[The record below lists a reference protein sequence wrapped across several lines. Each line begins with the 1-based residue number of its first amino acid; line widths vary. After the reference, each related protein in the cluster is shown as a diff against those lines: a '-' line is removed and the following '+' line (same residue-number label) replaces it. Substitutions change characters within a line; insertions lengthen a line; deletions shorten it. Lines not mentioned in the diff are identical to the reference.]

1 MHDYNTILGVIE
13 LRLSKVSYDSVQ
25 KRYRIGRSGI
35 ALIMNRYKDSGLS
48 LDDLRQMPASKVVD
62 LIYPKENL
70 RHKDIPLPDFEKI
83 HEQMIQMG
91 KHADLSFLWIDY
103 KKEHPNG
110 YQLAQFYKLYRD
122 FMVDTYGTSKTSMP
136 VERIPGEKMYIDWV
150 GDQPEL
156 LLDTTTGEL
165 RKVHIF
171 TTTLGFSSLVYAEI
185 FLDEKLPQISR
196 TTLANWIIYCS
207 QNYFQPMYDYFHR
220 ELLKRSFAMADETR
234 VQVLKEE
241 GRRAQT
247 QSFMW
252 LFRSGEDGLAEIILY
267 GYSPT
272 RSGSHAKEFLE
283 GYSGYLETDGYQG
296 YNNLPGIRRCSCWAH
311 IRRYFIDAVPQGKQY
326 DYSQPAVQGVQYC
339 NRLFAIEDSINKKYP
354 GNYEKRKQL
363 RLEKEKPVLEAF
375 WSWLDQQKPVR
386 NTRLDKAVNYV
397 LNRRDIAETY
407 LEDGRCSFTNN
418 LSENAIRPFAVGR
431 KNWLF
436 SSSVDGANASAVVYT
451 MVEMAKAHGLNIY
464 GYLKFLLEHRPSK
477 NMTDEQLAEL
487 APWSEKL
494 QSIKNRM

>member
-171 TTTLGFSSLVYAEI
+171 TKPLYQDKIVIIITHRLDTISDVDKI
-185 FLDEKLPQISR
+185 FVMSEGRI
-196 TTLANWIIYCS
+196 C
-207 QNYFQPMYDYFHR
+207 
-220 ELLKRSFAMADETR
+220 
-234 VQVLKEE
+234 EE
-241 GRRAQT
+241 GQHNEL
-247 QSFMW
+247 MKK
-252 LFRSGEDGLAEIILY
+252 GEKYYALV
-267 GYSPT
+267 
-272 RSGSHAKEFLE
+272 
-283 GYSGYLETDGYQG
+283 Q
-296 YNNLPGIRRCSCWAH
+296 NL
-311 IRRYFIDAVPQGKQY
+311 
-326 DYSQPAVQGVQYC
+326 
-339 NRLFAIEDSINKKYP
+339 
-354 GNYEKRKQL
+354 
-363 RLEKEKPVLEAF
+363 
-375 WSWLDQQKPVR
+375 
-386 NTRLDKAVNYV
+386 
-397 LNRRDIAETY
+397 
-407 LEDGRCSFTNN
+407 
-418 LSENAIRPFAVGR
+418 
-431 KNWLF
+431 
-436 SSSVDGANASAVVYT
+436 
-451 MVEMAKAHGLNIY
+451 
-464 GYLKFLLEHRPSK
+464 
-477 NMTDEQLAEL
+477 
-487 APWSEKL
+487 
-494 QSIKNRM
+494 

>member
-171 TTTLGFSSLVYAEI
+171 TTMLVVAMVLACILNKKDLRFKGFFRTMIFLPCTTSLVAY
-185 FLDEKLPQISR
+185 S
-196 TTLANWIIYCS
+196 II
-207 QNYFQPMYDYFHR
+207 
-220 ELLKRSFAMADETR
+220 
-234 VQVLKEE
+234 
-241 GRRAQT
+241 
-247 QSFMW
+247 
-252 LFRSGEDGLAEIILY
+252 FRSLFANDGL
-267 GYSPT
+267 
-272 RSGSHAKEFLE
+272 
-283 GYSGYLETDGYQG
+283 
-296 YNNLPGIRRCSCWAH
+296 
-311 IRRYFIDAVPQGKQY
+311 
-326 DYSQPAVQGVQYC
+326 
-339 NRLFAIEDSINKKYP
+339 
-354 GNYEKRKQL
+354 
-363 RLEKEKPVLEAF
+363 
-375 WSWLDQQKPVR
+375 
-386 NTRLDKAVNYV
+386 VNYV
-397 LNRRDIAETY
+397 LV
-407 LEDGRCSFTNN
+407 N
-418 LSENAIRPFAVGR
+418 LGILDKPYNFLTQPFAAKMVIILALLWRWTGYNMVFFLSGLQNIEYSVYEAA
-431 KNWLF
+431 KIDGASAIQTFFKITVPLLKPTILLTAIMSTNGTLQLF
-436 SSSVDGANASAVVYT
+436 DESINLTDGGPANASISMSHYIYNLCFKYVPNFGYAAAMSFFILLLVAV
-451 MVEMAKAHGLNIY
+451 
-464 GYLKFLLEHRPSK
+464 
-477 NMTDEQLAEL
+477 LAFIQMRVGD
-487 APWSEKL
+487 K
-494 QSIKNRM
+494 RD